1 MVSNLSSCADIL
13 LYRCSYRIFMQQ
25 LVITDPAMPKLA
37 CTIQIDDIHGHKPYL
52 QILFIRYQGNK
63 WSDAAVFYQL
73 NEICIYQWTES
84 LVLNEPQLSP
94 QAVLIF
100 SGCECK
106 TLHIKWLSRINPTF
120 VITLHADVPSNS
132 GARPSPGTMLTTK
145 TNLLTFSS
153 FNSCRWNRMDQLMSS
168 KDRRDL
174 LKFLCTFECWSSTNE
189 NLSVCFVS
197 YCTRFLFV

>member
-1 MVSNLSSCADIL
+1 MGISHTCKFCLSDIRAINEVMPL
-13 LYRCSYRIFMQQ
+13 FLSTQWDLYISVNRI
-25 LVITDPAMPKLA
+25 VGIEWATIITSSGA
-37 CTIQIDDIHGHKPYL
+37 Y
-52 QILFIRYQGNK
+52 
-63 WSDAAVFYQL
+63 
-73 NEICIYQWTES
+73 
-84 LVLNEPQLSP
+84 
-94 QAVLIF
+94 F

-168 KDRRDL
+168 KDRRGL

-189 NLSVCFVS
+189 NFSVCFVS